1 MRVILDLMRHILR
14 VAAIAR
20 AAVDRIDKRLR
31 ERVGNI
37 QLAHTRSTLLTLIEI
52 GGDLTS

>member
-1 MRVILDLMRHILR
+1 MRHILR